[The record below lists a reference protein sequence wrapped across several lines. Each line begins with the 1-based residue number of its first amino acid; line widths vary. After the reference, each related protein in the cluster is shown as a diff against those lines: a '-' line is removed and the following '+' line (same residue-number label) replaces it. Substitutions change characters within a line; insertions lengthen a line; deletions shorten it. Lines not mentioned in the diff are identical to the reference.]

1 MSTLPSPTSD
11 GPVAID
17 YAKLTRMQK
26 LALFLIVIGPEAA
39 AEILR
44 SFDDGQIELL
54 CREMGGFPMVPD
66 VVRRE
71 CFLQLGGT

>member
-17 YAKLTRMQK
+17 YGKLTRMQK

-54 CREMGGFPMVPD
+54 
-66 VVRRE
+66 
-71 CFLQLGGT
+71 